1 MKEDRAYE
9 VEVCCP
15 ETALRVSEGTK
26 EVASVNLE
34 GRSCTEIADTLDSR
48 RKISGI
54 RGRTYLLDLLDDI
67 SMLELAVPITM
78 CSRFIR
84 RLPVT

>member
-34 GRSCTEIADTLDSR
+34 GRSCTEIADKLKLR
-48 RKISGI
+48 REISDI
-54 RGRTYLLDLLDDI
+54 RERAYLLDLMDDNVFQCW
-67 SMLELAVPITM
+67 S
-78 CSRFIR
+78 
-84 RLPVT
+84 